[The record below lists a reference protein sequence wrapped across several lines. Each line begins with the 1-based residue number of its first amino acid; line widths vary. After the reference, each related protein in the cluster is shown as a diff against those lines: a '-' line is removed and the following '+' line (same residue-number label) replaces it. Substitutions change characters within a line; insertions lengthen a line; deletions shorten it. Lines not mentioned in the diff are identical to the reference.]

1 MLHNRSSCRE
11 RPDLTSTLLSNVRAQ
26 HLHFF
31 KCVVFSSI
39 FSSRLHN
46 VPLRL
51 YGATTAWQGCL
62 NIAPPINSK
71 KSQQTCRLLPAIE
84 LKAFLL
90 VVTISWSDQFQS
102 NAPWDLVFICWSVYC
117 FCYGLQQEESW
128 DVLQQSLISSKCLL
142 FVPLYNIVLLVDTLI
157 VSAA

>member
-1 MLHNRSSCRE
+1 MRDPTWLQPYSAMWGRNIFTSS
-11 RPDLTSTLLSNVRAQ
+11 SG
-26 HLHFF
+26 
-31 KCVVFSSI
+31 VFSSV

-46 VPLRL
+46 KPLRL

-62 NIAPPINSK
+62 GIVPPSSSK

-117 FCYGLQQEESW
+117 FCYGLQQEDSW
-128 DVLQQSLISSKCLL
+128 DVLQRSLLLSKCLL
-142 FVPLYNIVLLVDTLI
+142 FVPLHNIVLLVDTLI
-157 VSAA
+157 VSAT

>member
-1 MLHNRSSCRE
+1 MRDPTWLQPYSAMWGRNIFTSS
-11 RPDLTSTLLSNVRAQ
+11 SG
-26 HLHFF
+26 
-31 KCVVFSSI
+31 VFSSV

-46 VPLRL
+46 KPLRL

-62 NIAPPINSK
+62 GIVPPSSSK

-117 FCYGLQQEESW
+117 FCYGLQQEDSW
-128 DVLQQSLISSKCLL
+128 DVLQRSLILSKCLL
-142 FVPLYNIVLLVDTLI
+142 FVPLHNIVLLVDTLI
-157 VSAA
+157 VSAT